1 MGNRIFVPDYFCKF
15 SCIADKCRDNCCIGW
30 GVYPDEATLDKYYGE
45 LASDKR
51 LSDTLTEDEDGE
63 VCFGRD
69 ACGRC
74 LNLTGEGL
82 CRIYSDHGH
91 EALCEIC
98 REHPRYYN
106 IYGEYCEGGLS
117 ICCEEAAR
125 IILGGEGL
133 PDNAEILDEFISG
146 EDCDENALAVAIESR
161 KELFSLL
168 FGKGCISDTLSAI
181 LGAGEHSKIME
192 LLSTAAK
199 TLDRLD
205 MLSEELSEKIRRGL
219 RLATDNSE
227 AFIGYL
233 DTSHPSSTRRLAY
246 YYLHRYY
253 LDSSLGL
260 DSKEAY
266 ASLVVT
272 LTLITEATAYGL
284 SIQGGEDYFTLAKDI
299 SKSVEYCEEN
309 IEIILAS
316 LYDE

>member
-1 MGNRIFVPDYFCKF
+1 MANSILVPDYFVKF

-30 GVYPDEATLDKYYGE
+30 DIYPDDAALDKYRGE
-45 LASDKR
+45 LAYDKR
-51 LSDTLTEDEDGE
+51 LLDTLTEDDEGE
-63 VCFGRD
+63 VCFKRGE
-69 ACGRC
+69 CGRC
-74 LNLTGEGL
+74 LNLTNEGL

-91 EALCEIC
+91 GALCEIC

-133 PDNAEILDEFISG
+133 PDNAEICDEFISG
-146 EDCDENALAVAIESR
+146 EDCDENALAVAIKSR

-168 FGKGCISDTLSAI
+168 FNKGCVSDTLSAI
-181 LGAGEHSKIME
+181 LGAGEHSKITE
-192 LLSTAAK
+192 LLSTAAE

-219 RLATDNSE
+219 RIATDNWD
-227 AFIGYL
+227 AFLGYINA
-233 DTSHPSSTRRLAY
+233 SHPSATRRLGY

-260 DSKEAY
+260 DSGEAY
-266 ASLVVT
+266 ASLAVM

-284 SIQGGEDYFTLAKDI
+284 GIQGGEDYFTLAKDI
-299 SKSVEYCEEN
+299 SKSVEYCREN
-309 IEIILAS
+309 VEIILAS
-316 LYDE
+316 LYNE